1 MKKVTYTMAFVLSSL
16 IFSGCAEK
24 QTSIPKTLDE
34 VKSCTDTLFDKNP
47 WIVNPTVENGISAV
61 GISHLSKGGMEFT
74 IPQAEMDA
82 KAKLAGQ
89 IQTEVSRLS
98 KKALREAK
106 IVDMDNFEKV
116 FTQATKELIKKI
128 PLSGAKRINMKV
140 GCGELYVHMAIEK
153 RDIAEQLKDMQNLH
167 KSYMEKAKL
176 ERAMIDEGEK
186 VLDKMID
193 ELNEET
199 KN

>member
-1 MKKVTYTMAFVLSSL
+1 MRKVILTTAFVVGSLVFTGCSSKGAKAPVTP
-16 IFSGCAEK
+16 I
-24 QTSIPKTLDE
+24 E
-34 VKSCTDTLFDKNP
+34 VESCTDKLFNENP
-47 WIVNPTVENGISAV
+47 WIVNSTVENGISAV
-61 GISHLSKGGMEFT
+61 GISHLSKGGMEFS

-82 KAKLAGQ
+82 RAKLASQ

-116 FTQATKELIKKI
+116 FTQATKELVKKI

-153 RDIAEQLKDMQNLH
+153 RDVSEQLKDMKSLH
-167 KSYMEKAKL
+167 KAHLEKAKL
-176 ERAMIDEGEK
+176 ERAMIDDGEK
-186 VLDKMID
+186 VLNKLINELDKEI
-193 ELNEET
+193 